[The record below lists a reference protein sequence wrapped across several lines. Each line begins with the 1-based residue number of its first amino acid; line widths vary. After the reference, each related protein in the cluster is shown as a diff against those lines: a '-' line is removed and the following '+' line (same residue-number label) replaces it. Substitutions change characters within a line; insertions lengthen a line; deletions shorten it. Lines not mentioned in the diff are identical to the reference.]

1 MTEQD
6 NLNHRMFVRLSGALA
21 GGEFCNSWRH
31 TESEMNR
38 AFWDAFM
45 SDRPTFRLEPS
56 PSVSASI
63 TGWLIGVMLLGS
75 LGAQAA
81 NRPFVD
87 EYEAPPPPGMMD
99 TAKWIEQLPDLPPY
113 PRDEDLLSFELGVAD
128 PQFTYALDG
137 RTLSIGEDK
146 AVRYVLVVA
155 ARSGQ
160 ARNLYFEGIRCGAL
174 EYKTYA
180 YGTAGKTWQTTK
192 RSEWAKISRE
202 PGNRLRYD
210 LSNLYLC
217 DLNLGQPYELS
228 EIKRRLRSKGTFDV
242 HNFLDDR

>member
-1 MTEQD
+1 
-6 NLNHRMFVRLSGALA
+6 
-21 GGEFCNSWRH
+21 
-31 TESEMNR
+31 MNR
-38 AFWDAFM
+38 TFLDDFM
-45 SDRPTFRLEPS
+45 SDRPTSGLKPS
-56 PSVSASI
+56 PSLSASI
-63 TGWLIGVMLLGS
+63 SGWLLGVMLLGNA
-75 LGAQAA
+75 GVQAA

-113 PRDEDLLSFELGVAD
+113 PKDEDLLTFDLGVSD

-137 RTLSIGEDK
+137 RTLSIGDEDK
-146 AVRYVLVVA
+146 AVRYVLVVV

-160 ARNLYFEGIRCGAL
+160 SRNLYFEGIRCGAF

-180 YGTAGKTWQTTK
+180 YGTTNKTWQTTK
-192 RSEWAKISRE
+192 RSEWARISRD

-228 EIKRRLRSKGTFDV
+228 EIKRRLRNRGPFEV